1 MREKAEASRHC
12 THLHALALRARR
24 GDARA
29 ARELVTELAPSLLG
43 VVRSVLGA
51 SHPDVEDVLQ
61 EALVG
66 FLGALGNFRGECG
79 IKHFGCRIA
88 ARSAL
93 DARRRA
99 WRARRREEALRAER
113 SEELAASAHE
123 EATAQRRCELVR
135 RLLDELPEVQ
145 AETLALRLMLG
156 FSMQEVADATGAPV
170 NTVRSRLRLAK
181 EALAKRI
188 DGDPIL
194 CEELEVA
201 G

>member
-1 MREKAEASRHC
+1 MREKAEARQQ
-12 THLHALALRARR
+12 ALALRARR

-61 EALVG
+61 ESLVG
-66 FLGALGNFRGECG
+66 FLGALGDFRGECG

-99 WRARRREEALRAER
+99 WRARRREDAVRAEPV
-113 SEELAASAHE
+113 SEFAPSAHE